1 MLSRVDWEEEILS
14 LFAITYQ
21 LRTLTTKAAF
31 NISEVLRQTTLAQH
45 CAKLLSI
52 WTESKEIY
60 FLQLE
65 AFWIL
70 TNLARGDESD
80 VALLLSDD
88 LPGYNLSL
96 NLLGITNSYLRKL
109 QNDDMQDLK
118 MFTQICWFI
127 GNLVFTSDD
136 IAKEVQQE
144 TAMIECCLMLLDKNQ
159 VLHPSVLEKLYW
171 ALVKFNLPG
180 LPQD

>member
-1 MLSRVDWEEEILS
+1 
-14 LFAITYQ
+14 
-21 LRTLTTKAAF
+21 
-31 NISEVLRQTTLAQH
+31 
-45 CAKLLSI
+45 
-52 WTESKEIY
+52 
-60 FLQLE
+60 
-65 AFWIL
+65 
-70 TNLARGDESD
+70 

-88 LPGYNLSL
+88 LPGYDLSL

-171 ALVKFNLPG
+171 ALMKFNLPG